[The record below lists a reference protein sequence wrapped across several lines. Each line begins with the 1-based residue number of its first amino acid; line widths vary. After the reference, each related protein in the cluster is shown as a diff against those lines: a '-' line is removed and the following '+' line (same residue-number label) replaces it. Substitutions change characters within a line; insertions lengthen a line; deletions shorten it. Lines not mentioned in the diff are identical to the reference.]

1 MPYNAKVMKRR
12 QWITLLGFAISI
24 LFLYLSLKDIR
35 LRDIWDTLKHANLKY
50 AFLPLIFIF
59 AAASGASFRWA
70 RVSGTD
76 VHFHET
82 FTALLIGLF
91 VNNVLPARIG
101 ELARGY
107 VLSRKKGFSFTYGLS
122 TVFVDRFFDLTG
134 LLLLTFFFFPKRE
147 LPPRVS
153 QGIYLLI
160 GLAIVCIAGILV
172 LSRER
177 FANHISSRLMKVEKS
192 FLTRFAKTI
201 LGIQENLK
209 RITSPL
215 LILLFVA
222 ISFSTWF
229 CMSVALYMVILALG
243 VKIDFVYVPFVC
255 ALLNMGITIPSS
267 PGYIGLY
274 QFLLVYLLSLFGVPK
289 YEAFAVSILYHASWY
304 IPYTIIG
311 FLLLLREH
319 LKIRDIQRLNEPETR
334 QDPLSAP

>member
-1 MPYNAKVMKRR
+1 MKKR
-12 QWITLLGFAISI
+12 QWITLLGFAIS
-24 LFLYLSLKDIR
+24 LLLLYLSLKDIR
-35 LRDIWDTLKHANLKY
+35 LHDILETLRHADLKY
-50 AFLPLIFIF
+50 VFLPLLFIF
-59 AAASGASFRWA
+59 GAASGASYRWA

-76 VHFHET
+76 VHFRET
-82 FTALLIGLF
+82 FTALIIGLF
-91 VNNVLPARIG
+91 INNVLPARIG
-101 ELARGY
+101 ELARAY
-107 VLSRKKGFSFTYGLS
+107 VLSRKKGFTFTYSFS
-122 TVFVDRFFDLTG
+122 TVLVDRFFDLTG
-134 LLLLTFFFFPKRE
+134 LLLLTFFFFPKQQF
-147 LPPRVS
+147 PPRIS
-153 QGIYLLI
+153 QGIYLII
-160 GLAIVCIAGILV
+160 GLAIVCIVGILI

-177 FANHISSRLMKVEKS
+177 FANHLSSKLMKVEKS

-215 LILLFVA
+215 LILLFAA

-229 CMSVALYMVILALG
+229 CMSLALYAVILALNIS
-243 VKIDFVYVPFVC
+243 VPFVCIPFVC

-289 YEAFAVSILYHASWY
+289 YEAFAVSLLYHASWY

-319 LKIRDIQRLNEPETR
+319 LKIRDIRRLNEPAA
-334 QDPLSAP
+334 D

>member
-1 MPYNAKVMKRR
+1 LEKQHYIPYNARTMKKK

-24 LFLYLSLKDIR
+24 LLLYLSLKDIR
-35 LRDIWDTLKHANLKY
+35 LHDIWETLKRADPRY
-50 AFLPLIFIF
+50 AFLPLLFILGGV
-59 AAASGASFRWA
+59 SGASYRWA
-70 RVSGTD
+70 RVAGTN

-82 FTALLIGLF
+82 FTGLLIGLF
-91 VNNVLPARIG
+91 INNVLPARIG

-107 VLSRKKGFSFTYGLS
+107 VLSRKKGFTFTYAFS
-122 TVFVDRFFDLTG
+122 TVLVDRFFDLTG
-134 LLLLTFFFFPKRE
+134 LLLLTFFFFPKQQ
-147 LPPRVS
+147 LPHRIS
-153 QGIYLLI
+153 QGIYLVI
-160 GLAIVCIAGILV
+160 GLAIVCVVGILV

-177 FANHISSRLMKVEKS
+177 FASHLSSRLMKVEKS

-209 RITSPL
+209 RVTSPL
-215 LILLFVA
+215 LILLCVA

-229 CMSVALYMVILALG
+229 CMSLALYMVILALG

-289 YEAFAVSILYHASWY
+289 YEAFAVSVLFHASWY

-319 LKIRDIQRLNEPETR
+319 LKIRDIQRLNEPATG
-334 QDPLSAP
+334 

>member
-1 MPYNAKVMKRR
+1 MEKQPPLPYNARTMKKR

-24 LFLYLSLKDIR
+24 LLLYFSLKDVK
-35 LRDIWDTLKHANLKY
+35 LHDIWETLKRADPKY
-50 AFLPLIFIF
+50 AFLPLLFIF
-59 AAASGASFRWA
+59 GAASGASYRWA

-76 VHFHET
+76 VRFRET
-82 FTALLIGLF
+82 FTALIIGLF

-101 ELARGY
+101 ELARAY
-107 VLSRKKGFSFTYGLS
+107 VLSKKKGFTFTYSFS
-122 TVFVDRFFDLTG
+122 TVLVDRFFDLTG
-134 LLLLTFFFFPKRE
+134 LLLLTFFFFPKQE
-147 LPPRVS
+147 LPHRIS
-153 QGIYLLI
+153 QGIYLVL
-160 GLAIVCIAGILV
+160 GLAVVCVVGILV

-177 FANHISSRLMKVEKS
+177 FANHLSSRLMKVEKS

-215 LILLFVA
+215 LILLFTA

-229 CMSVALYMVILALG
+229 CMSLALYMVILALG
-243 VKIDFVYVPFVC
+243 IKIDFVYVPFVC

-289 YEAFAVSILYHASWY
+289 AEAFAVSVLYHASWY
-304 IPYTIIG
+304 IPYTILG

-319 LKIRDIQRLNEPETR
+319 LRIRDIRRLNEPAT
-334 QDPLSAP
+334 D